1 MRLVGG
7 FVLPTLD
14 VREGWYERSMPT
26 FAKTLALFDDNRA
39 SLNVVPDDRPIAR
52 NPPPPKHKPTSEV
65 PDSLAKPLSPEV
77 RRRLRERTS
86 EVVGSL
92 ERTLGKPFFAKDG
105 FILYNHDCVAAM
117 QAIAKSELRFDLT
130 VTSPPYNIG
139 KAYESPM
146 AVEEYVDWSVKWIDA
161 VHSVSAANAAF
172 WLNLGYLHVPGKGR
186 CVPISYL
193 LWDKTP
199 FHLIQEVVWNYGA
212 GVTSKRFFAPRNEK
226 WLFYVSDP
234 ESYVFNLDAV
244 RDPNV
249 KYPNQKK
256 NGKFR
261 CNPLGK
267 NPSDVWQFPKVTT
280 GTARSSKER
289 TGHPAQF
296 PLGVVERVIR
306 VSSNPGDLVLEPF
319 SGSGS
324 AGVATVATGRVF
336 VGFELSK
343 DYCRI
348 SSDRFKRH
356 LDRLDPLSSMGRAE
370 PT

>member
-1 MRLVGG
+1 
-7 FVLPTLD
+7 
-14 VREGWYERSMPT
+14 MPT
-26 FAKTLALFDDNRA
+26 FAKTRALFDDERA
-39 SLNVVPDDRPIAR
+39 TVNAVPDDRPIAR
-52 NPPPPKHKPTSEV
+52 NLPPPKHKPTSEM
-65 PDSLAKPLSPEV
+65 PDTLAKPLSPEV
-77 RRRLRERTS
+77 RRRLRERSS
-86 EVVGSL
+86 EVAKSL
-92 ERTLGKPFFAKDG
+92 ERILGKPFFARNG
-105 FILYNHDCVAAM
+105 FVLYNHDCVEALH
-117 QAIAKSELRFDLT
+117 AIAKSELRFDLT

-139 KAYESPM
+139 KAYEAPM
-146 AVEEYVDWSVKWIDA
+146 AVEEYVEWSVRWIDA
-161 VHSVSAANAAF
+161 VHSVSTANASF
-172 WLNLGYLHVPGKGR
+172 WLNLGYLPVPDKGR
-186 CVPISYL
+186 CVPIPYL
-193 LWDKTP
+193 LWDKTR
-199 FHLIQEVVWNYGA
+199 FHMIQEVVWNYGA

-234 ESYVFNLDAV
+234 EAYVFNLDAV

-280 GTARSSKER
+280 GTDRSSKER

-324 AGVATVATGRVF
+324 AGIAAVATGRVF
-336 VGFELSK
+336 VGFEVSK

-348 SSDRFKRH
+348 STDRFKRY
-356 LDRLDPLSSMGRAE
+356 LDRLDPLSSMGRGA